1 MNGERAF
8 TRADLAR
15 LDEPCAPGLLQ
26 ATTRCPGAA
35 ASPVGVTVAGEPVW
49 HSAPHDPAAE
59 AVAARAVPGVSAV
72 AFAVGTAPAAQEI
85 GLALAVA
92 DHLREYRTGLLGV
105 SRPCAVSPARPPR
118 GDCDLV
124 RLPHLISVDRGGL
137 RQDAALWELLPAAEI
152 EPWLGAPLP
161 EGAALVEQHLGH
173 LLRLRRAAYMGTLPR
188 SGPHGMLR
196 DLLARGRY
204 FSIRFVYQ
212 HIDLFTDLLTP
223 EDASV

>member
-1 MNGERAF
+1 M
-8 TRADLAR
+8 T
-15 LDEPCAPGLLQ
+15 
-26 ATTRCPGAA
+26 
-35 ASPVGVTVAGEPVW
+35 VTGEPVW
-49 HSAPHDPAAE
+49 HSAGNDLAAQ

-85 GLALAVA
+85 GLALAFA
-92 DHLREYRTGLLGV
+92 DHLREHRTGLLGAN
-105 SRPCAVSPARPPR
+105 RPCAVSPARPPQVD
-118 GDCDLV
+118 GDLV
-124 RLPHLISVDRGGL
+124 RLPHLISVDRGGR
-137 RQDAALWELLPAAEI
+137 RQDGALWELLPGAEI

-161 EGAALVEQHLGH
+161 EGAALVERHLGH
-173 LLRLRRAAYMGTLPR
+173 LLRLRRAAYLGTLPR

-223 EDASV
+223 KDASV